1 MTELSMFVTACYGY
15 ECYVE
20 EGEARKMQNTKEKSE
35 KIVLMLVRKVKK
47 NKYMEEWMEEDV
59 S

>member
-1 MTELSMFVTACYGY
+1 MTELSMFVTTYYGY

-20 EGEARKMQNTKEKSE
+20 EGEARKMHNTKEKSE